1 MEHTTMAVINR
12 HLLLEFQKRPGWEGF
27 TTLQK
32 EFFLHFFAKRNIF
45 LTGPAGTG
53 KSFCINE
60 LIDFLDDVGHPYGKT
75 ATTGVAALNI
85 GGTTVHS
92 WAGIGL
98 GDDDGTD
105 LLDKVANNKK
115 ATNRIKG
122 AKLLII
128 DEVSMAKA
136 DLIEK
141 IDIVCQ
147 FIRNSGAPFGGLQ
160 VVFVGDFLQ
169 LPPVFNQM
177 EEEKFAFDS
186 EAWASAN
193 IKTVHL
199 NEIVRQHDEP
209 EFAKFLNEVRI
220 GAAKDFDILEPCL
233 TREFPDDGIK
243 PVRLFCKNYNVDAY
257 NSDQLAK
264 IDGPIK
270 TYYSVDDGPTNW
282 KQFFDKNCR
291 APNPLHL
298 KVGAQVMLLTN
309 LAIESK
315 LVNGSVGVVEKMYND
330 CVEVRFANGTFPIE
344 PFKWEMRQNEIDV
357 LGQMKRVPIAS
368 RKQIPLK
375 LAYAVTIHKCQGATL
390 DRAEVDA
397 SEAFACGQVYVALSR
412 VRNLSSLKLKRFNPT
427 KITVSKKCID
437 FYRKADQDKAQLDQF
452 FETEPS

>member
-1 MEHTTMAVINR
+1 MAVINR
-12 HLLLEFQKRPGWEGF
+12 HLLLEFQKRPGWEGL
-27 TTLQK
+27 TELQK
-32 EFFLHFFAKRNIF
+32 EFFLNFFAKRNIF

-53 KSFCINE
+53 KSYCINE

-85 GGTTVHS
+85 GGTTIHS

-105 LLDKVANNKK
+105 LLDKVSSNKK

-128 DEVSMAKA
+128 DEISMAKA
-136 DLIEK
+136 DLVEK

-160 VVFVGDFLQ
+160 VVFVGDMLQ
-169 LPPVFNQM
+169 LPPVFNRM
-177 EEEKFAFDS
+177 EEEMFAFDS
-186 EAWASAN
+186 EAWKSAG

-199 NEIVRQHDEP
+199 TEIVRQHDEP
-209 EFAKFLNEVRI
+209 AFAAFLNEIRM
-220 GAAKDFDILEPCL
+220 GTAKNFDILEPCL
-233 TREFPDDGIK
+233 TRVFPDDGIK
-243 PVRLFCKNYNVDAY
+243 PVKLFCKNYDVDAY
-257 NSDQLAK
+257 NAAQLAK
-264 IDGPIK
+264 IEGPVK

-315 LVNGSVGVVEKMYND
+315 LINGSVGVVEKMYDD

-344 PFKWEMRQNEIDV
+344 PFKWEMKQNEIDV
-357 LGQMKRVPIAS
+357 FGQMKRVPIAS

-375 LAYAVTIHKCQGATL
+375 LAWSITVHKSQGATL

-397 SEAFACGQVYVALSR
+397 SEAFACGQIYVALSR
-412 VRNLSSLKLKRFNPT
+412 VRNLSSLKLKRFSPT

-437 FYRKADQDKAQLDQF
+437 FYRKADEDKAQVEQF
-452 FETEPS
+452 FETE